1 MRTFIIVVILIA
13 AFLGMAYLV
22 REFGWKGAV
31 AWIVAAF
38 GAVIAWFKDLI
49 PSPDGWF

>member
-1 MRTFIIVVILIA
+1 MGTFILVVILIA

-22 REFGWKGAV
+22 REFGWKGM
-31 AWIVAAF
+31 
-38 GAVIAWFKDLI
+38 IAWFKDMI